1 MAQRFSVRLIVLLG
15 LCAGGLVEAS
25 EPAPFYRLLGDVN
38 LAARAVPVSAEVV
51 QAVEHSI
58 PLGAMEKRSGR
69 WAPADAVLLSGQR
82 DAQMWQFSGGLVTD
96 EFDRLVNAAAEI
108 SEARYCCVS
117 RECGNAAQWANRVFR
132 QRLLYGRDES
142 QRYCAFEAADG
153 SWMTVFSAAR
163 TADRQY
169 LHLEILTP

>member
-1 MAQRFSVRLIVLLG
+1 MAQRFSIRLMTLFG
-15 LCAGGLVEAS
+15 LFAAASIEAS
-25 EPAPFYRLLGDVN
+25 EPSPFYRVLDELS
-38 LAARAVPVSAEVV
+38 LSSRAVQVSAEVV

-117 RECGNAAQWANRVFR
+117 RECGNAAQWASRVFQ

>member
-1 MAQRFSVRLIVLLG
+1 MAQRIFVRLIVVLG
-15 LCAGGLVEAS
+15 LCAGVLTDASEAS
-25 EPAPFYRLLGDVN
+25 PFYRVLGDVS
-38 LAARAVPVSAEVV
+38 LSSRADQVGAEVI
-51 QAVEHSI
+51 QVEAHSI

-69 WAPADAVLLSGQR
+69 WAPADAVSFSGQR

-96 EFDRLVNAAAEI
+96 EFDRLANAAIEV

-117 RECGNAAQWANRVFR
+117 RECGNASQWASRVFR

-142 QRYCAFEAADG
+142 LRYCAFEAVDG